1 MITFVII
8 SLALFIIG
16 VILIILI
23 MGCDSICFSNH
34 TEDCLFIVGI
44 TLIAVGGVSSIVFGA
59 LSGNHTNSTKIKE
72 YPASEY
78 TLSYK
83 ITEFEGQRDTTY
95 VLIPKEK

>member
-1 MITFVII
+1 MITLVII

-16 VILIILI
+16 VALIAISF
-23 MGCDSICFSNH
+23 SIYDKDWIFA
-34 TEDCLFIVGI
+34 VGI
-44 TLIAVGGVSSIVFGA
+44 ALMIIGGVSSIIFGI
-59 LSGNHTNSTKIKE
+59 LSANHTKAIKE

-95 VLIPKEK
+95 ILIPKEK

>member
-1 MITFVII
+1 MITLIII
-8 SLALFIIG
+8 SLAVFLVG
-16 VILIILI
+16 VILI
-23 MGCDSICFSNH
+23 MVYFHSYAKDW
-34 TEDCLFIVGI
+34 LFIVGI
-44 TLIAVGGVSSIVFGA
+44 VLIIVGGVSSIVFGV

-83 ITEFEGQRDTTY
+83 IIEFEGQRDTTY

>member
-1 MITFVII
+1 MITLVMI

-16 VILIILI
+16 AALITVYFYSYAK
-23 MGCDSICFSNH
+23 DW
-34 TEDCLFIVGI
+34 LFAVGI
-44 TLIAVGGVSSIVFGA
+44 TLMIIGGVSSIVFGI
-59 LSGNHTNSTKIKE
+59 LSANHTKAIKE

-95 VLIPKEK
+95 ILIPKEK

>member
-1 MITFVII
+1 MITLVII
-8 SLALFIIG
+8 SLALFLVG
-16 VILIILI
+16 VILIMIYFLNYANYAK
-23 MGCDSICFSNH
+23 DW
-34 TEDCLFIVGI
+34 LFIAGI
-44 TLIAVGGVSSIVFGA
+44 ILTFIGGISSIVFGI
-59 LSGNHTNSTKIKE
+59 LSINHTNSTKIKE

>member
-1 MITFVII
+1 MMTLLII
-8 SLALFIIG
+8 SLALFLIG
-16 VILIILI
+16 IILLLI
-23 MGCDSICFSNH
+23 NLFIFDR
-34 TEDCLFIVGI
+34 EWLFIVAI
-44 TLIAVGGVSSIVFGA
+44 ILAFIFGVSTIVLGVF
-59 LSGNHTNSTKIKE
+59 LGNQTNSMKIKE

>member
-1 MITFVII
+1 MITLVII
-8 SLALFIIG
+8 SIALFFVG
-16 VILIILI
+16 VILIMTYFLSDVNYAKDWLFIAGIILI
-23 MGCDSICFSNH
+23 
-34 TEDCLFIVGI
+34 FIGGI
-44 TLIAVGGVSSIVFGA
+44 SSIVFGI

>member
-1 MITFVII
+1 MITLAII
-8 SLALFIIG
+8 SLAVFLVG
-16 VILIILI
+16 VILIMVYFLSS
-23 MGCDSICFSNH
+23 GYDK
-34 TEDCLFIVGI
+34 DWLFIVGI
-44 TLIAVGGVSSIVFGA
+44 VLILIGGVSSIVFGV
-59 LSGNHTNSTKIKE
+59 LSGNHTNSMKIKE

>member
-1 MITFVII
+1 MITLVII
-8 SLALFIIG
+8 SLALFLIG
-16 VILIILI
+16 VILITIYFYSYAK
-23 MGCDSICFSNH
+23 DW
-34 TEDCLFIVGI
+34 LFIVGI
-44 TLIAVGGVSSIVFGA
+44 ILIIIGGISSIIFGI
-59 LSGNHTNSTKIKE
+59 LSENHTNSTKIKE